1 MFELVSKFQPSGDQ
15 PIAIKELVKGIKEG
29 KKEQVLLGATG
40 TGKTF
45 TIANVIKETNKPTL
59 VLAHNKT
66 LAGQLYSELKEGRDA
81 SREEVTAKC
90 EEINQL
96 NDELSKLEADL
107 LATRNKKKC
116 ASCGVEIDIKA
127 EFCPK
132 CGKEQPKQETVE
144 VQDEPENANEVEAT
158 EEHNDNN

>member
-1 MFELVSKFQPSGDQ
+1 MDFFDKL
-15 PIAIKELVKGIKEG
+15 G
-29 KKEQVLLGATG
+29 KKANETYKATMEKANSLSEEIKIK
-40 TGKTF
+40 GKMTE
-45 TIANVIKETNKPTL
+45 AKEKIEKIYTEIGKF
-59 VLAHNKT
+59 V
-66 LAGQLYSELKEGRDA
+66 YSELKEGRDA

-116 ASCGVEIDIKA
+116 TSCGVEIDIKA

-132 CGKEQPKQETVE
+132 CGKEQPKQEIVE

>member
-1 MFELVSKFQPSGDQ
+1 MDFFDKL
-15 PIAIKELVKGIKEG
+15 G
-29 KKEQVLLGATG
+29 KKANETYKATMEKANSLSEEIKIK
-40 TGKTF
+40 GKMTE
-45 TIANVIKETNKPTL
+45 AKEKIEKIYTEIGKF
-59 VLAHNKT
+59 V
-66 LAGQLYSELKEGRDA
+66 YSELKEGRDA

-158 EEHNDNN
+158 EENNDNNDNN

>member
-1 MFELVSKFQPSGDQ
+1 MDFFDKL
-15 PIAIKELVKGIKEG
+15 G
-29 KKEQVLLGATG
+29 KKANETYKATMEKANSLSEEIKIK
-40 TGKTF
+40 GKMTE
-45 TIANVIKETNKPTL
+45 AKEKIEKIYTEIGKF
-59 VLAHNKT
+59 V
-66 LAGQLYSELKEGRDA
+66 YSELKEGRDA